1 VAEFLL
7 RWVHILAGIAWI
19 GLLYY
24 FNFVQGPF
32 FAEADAATK
41 SAATQKL
48 VPRALW
54 WFRWAAML
62 TFLTGVLIIGKRLGE
77 SPLGAA
83 AWSTPWAVTILSGG
97 LLGTLMFLNVWLVIW
112 PNQKVVIASAVAAA
126 SGGQANPAAAAA
138 GRRAFLASR
147 TNVVFSVPMVF
158 FMSAAT
164 HLPPTQV
171 TNLTG
176 YWAGILILAA
186 LFEMNALTATAG
198 ATTKPIE
205 KVSGVITTGVIL
217 GVIAWAMLRWCVSA

>member
-77 SPLGAA
+77 SPLGAD